1 MSSEDAQTIALKALT
16 YVLADDDARRRFVGQ
31 TGLDG
36 ESLRAQAGE
45 DAFLGG
51 VLDFLLADEALL
63 VRFCEAAELTPAAP
77 GRARA
82 ALPGSAPEW

>member
-16 YVLADDDARRRFVGQ
+16 FVLADDDARRRFVGQ

-36 ESLRAQAGE
+36 ESLRAQAG
-45 DAFLGG
+45 DAEFLGG
-51 VLDFLLADEALL
+51 VLDFLLADEKLL
-63 VRFCEAAELTPAAP
+63 MRFCEASDLTPEAP

-82 ALPGSAPEW
+82 ALPGATPEW

>member
-1 MSSEDAQTIALKALT
+1 MPSDDAQTIALKALT
-16 YVLADDDARRRFVGQ
+16 FVLADDDARRRFVGQ

-63 VRFCEAAELTPAAP
+63 LRFCEASDLTPEAP
-77 GRARA
+77 CRARA
-82 ALPGSAPEW
+82 ALPGATPEW